1 MSIGKCRQLNN
12 EVDRSPSSLASARL
26 EVGESTLRQ

>member
-12 EVDRSPSSLASARL
+12 EVDRSPSSSARL